1 MKKIALVT
9 GANRG
14 IGLEVVRQL
23 LNLDYFVYFGSR
35 NLQKGEEVIRKNF
48 SDSSAL
54 KLIQLDVTSLA
65 SIHNAATVVGQH
77 SGHLDLLIN
86 NAAVHYDDWENIL
99 NVDMNIAREAIETNT
114 MGPWM
119 MIQEF
124 LPLLSKST
132 SARIVNVSSEAGATS
147 CLTGQTPAYTLS
159 KYALNALTRMYASE
173 LKKKNILI
181 NSVCP
186 GWTNTDMGKGGR
198 PIPDGAKSVV
208 WAATLPDHGP
218 TGEFFRDGK
227 KISF

>member
-1 MKKIALVT
+1 MKKFALVT

-14 IGLEVVRQL
+14 IGLEVARQL
-23 LNLDYFVYFGSR
+23 INLGYFVYFGSR
-35 NLQKGEEVIRKNF
+35 DINKGETAIKKNF
-48 SDSSAL
+48 SDTSSL
-54 KLIQLDVTSLA
+54 MLVPLDVTDLQ
-65 SIHNAATVVGQH
+65 SIKHAVTKIQQH
-77 SGHLDLLIN
+77 SGHLDVLIN
-86 NAAVHYDDWENIL
+86 NAAIHYDDWENIL
-99 NVDMNIAREAIETNT
+99 NVDMKIVREAFETNT
-114 MGPWM
+114 LGPRV

-124 LPLLSKST
+124 LSLLTSSS

-159 KYALNALTRMYASE
+159 KYALNAITRMYARD

-198 PIPDGAKSVV
+198 AIPEGAKSVV
-208 WAATLPDHGP
+208 WAATLPDSGP

-227 KISF
+227 KLSF